1 MSRWEPNAK
10 ERLAEAALSLY
21 QERGYEQTTVAE
33 IAERA
38 GLTERTFFR
47 YFADKREVLFGG
59 EDTLTLVCASAI
71 EKAPATATP
80 MEIVLAALEAL
91 VPIFQ
96 ERHVIVRQ
104 RQSVIDAN
112 PRLQEREMLK
122 RASLTSAMADALK
135 RRNIMDPAASLTAN
149 IGAAVFQSAFEQ
161 WVGEAEASDLSRR
174 VRAVFQ
180 QLQRIIAGIP

>member
-1 MSRWEPNAK
+1 MGRWEPNAK

-59 EDTLTLVCASAI
+59 EETLASRCASAI
-71 EKAPATATP
+71 ENAPASATP
-80 MEIVLAALEAL
+80 VQIILAALEAL

-96 ERHVIVRQ
+96 ERHGVVRL

-112 PRLQEREMLK
+112 PRLQERERQK
-122 RASLTSAMADALK
+122 RATLTTAMASALES
-135 RRNIMDPAASLTAN
+135 RGVAESTASLTAN
-149 IGAAVFQSAFEQ
+149 LGGAVFQTAFEQ
-161 WVGEAEASDLSRR
+161 WIREPQASDLSARIGAAFRELRR
-174 VRAVFQ
+174 IVA
-180 QLQRIIAGIP
+180 AE

>member
-10 ERLAEAALSLY
+10 ERLAQAALSLY
-21 QERGYEQTTVAE
+21 QEQGYEQTTVAE

-38 GLTERTFFR
+38 GLTKRTFFR
-47 YFADKREVLFGG
+47 YFADKQEVLFGG
-59 EDTLTLVCASAI
+59 EDTLASLCASAI

-80 MEIVLAALEAL
+80 MEIILAALEAL

-96 ERHVIVRQ
+96 ERHGIVRK

-122 RASLTSAMADALK
+122 RAALTSVMVDSLK
-135 RRNIMDPAASLTAN
+135 RRAVVGSAASLIVN
-149 IGAAVFQSAFEQ
+149 IGAAVFQTAFEQ
-161 WVGEAEASDLSRR
+161 WVGETEASDLSRR

-180 QLQRIIAGIP
+180 QLQSIIAAE